1 MLVKAGTY
9 QHGKLTH
16 LPFILNKSTGNTY
29 ILLHITVITGHDIM
43 QGVILIFQSTGKS
56 GRSKE
61 TVIHITNIHTTGN
74 PGQIISLTISI
85 QVLLSPIVTVSVCM
99 LHRAVK
105 RYFMLIF
112 TPEQVIAGTS
122 TIDDMLGLFCY
133 VGLMGLQIKLI
144 ATASELVGCMIFQ
157 IDATEVRRTIVSTET
172 KGIHVQL
179 TEFGEAVIV
188 TVIGI
193 TVAIAF
199 IQGNTIGIIFSN
211 QGDITAHILLP
222 RLSVHARKHTGN
234 LEGITDRV
242 FGDNID
248 STSHCI
254 RSEQGRP
261 TTTYNFYP
269 LYHIYRNLLQSIHAA
284 KGTND
289 RTTINQNL
297 RIRTFQT
304 IDTHLGKTTILTIVL
319 YTQAGLVIQSL
330 CQVGG
335 VHHLKKFGTHHIHHN
350 RGILPAH
357 FIAIGRYNHFI
368 SHEAFLRHREV
379 HNCGKILTDSHFSFL
394 CLITYS

>member
-1 MLVKAGTY
+1 
-9 QHGKLTH
+9 
-16 LPFILNKSTGNTY
+16 
-29 ILLHITVITGHDIM
+29 M

-112 TPEQVIAGTS
+112 TPEQVVAGTS
-122 TIDDMLGLFCY
+122 TIDDVLGLFCD

-157 IDATEVRRTIVSTET
+157 IDATEVCRTIVSTET

-234 LEGITDRV
+234 LEGITDRI

-254 RSEQGRP
+254 RSEQGRA

-269 LYHIYRNLLQSIHAA
+269 LYHICSSPY
-284 KGTND
+284 TP
-289 RTTINQNL
+289 L
-297 RIRTFQT
+297 RA
-304 IDTHLGKTTILTIVL
+304 LM
-319 YTQAGLVIQSL
+319 
-330 CQVGG
+330 
-335 VHHLKKFGTHHIHHN
+335 
-350 RGILPAH
+350 
-357 FIAIGRYNHFI
+357 IGR
-368 SHEAFLRHREV
+368 L
-379 HNCGKILTDSHFSFL
+379 
-394 CLITYS
+394 LIRI